1 MSTSIKNI
9 IMSILLVTVLTSCNQ
24 GETLQTY
31 FVDNQET
38 PNFISVD
45 IPISFVDIENVELTA
60 EQQEAY
66 DSIDKLNML
75 AYTLGTDNAED
86 YKAELAKVKVI
97 LKNEK
102 YEELMRGGNATDG
115 KFVVKYIGDGNLI
128 DELIVFGNAN
138 DRGFALIR
146 VLGDD
151 MDPAKIM
158 KLGDVIGNMSSD
170 ENKVEEFMDFFK

>member
-1 MSTSIKNI
+1 
-9 IMSILLVTVLTSCNQ
+9 MSILLVTVLTSCNQ

-45 IPISFVDIENVELTA
+45 IPISFVDIENVELTP

>member
-45 IPISFVDIENVELTA
+45 IPISFVDIENVELTP